1 MNNLVKFLQDNEG
14 ASYYEILEQVERP
27 LIEMVLVKHRG
38 NVFRAAKELGIQRNT
53 LTKKMIKY
61 GMKK

>member
-1 MNNLVKFLQDNEG
+1 MNNLVNFLQDNEG
-14 ASYYEILEQVERP
+14 KSYREIIEQVERP

-38 NVFRAAKELGIQRNT
+38 NVFRAAKELGIERNT
-53 LTKKMIKY
+53 LTKKMVKY